1 MRIDRRQ
8 CSFRSVAYIRLHNGT
23 RQSTARVRTPRTR
36 NENQQ
41 DEYATRCAP
50 SFNEQHKRKRS
61 HVILNEGPSSLP
73 VPSCS
78 LFLPSSLVHLL
89 VVSIFFRLLL
99 PYSFPRQLVGSNL
112 CLSLSL
118 LVWFVGSRL
127 GTVITGY
134 PALTSVTLVVL
145 SPRTTR
151 GTMRSILGRSKEDPT
166 SRLLA
171 SPLLLPPFASNLL
184 LFSLSC
190 SLLLLVQLRRIL
202 LTFSSLLLS
211 LSVSFTCLRSLRRSG
226 CLPSRLS
233 FSFVPFDITFLSSL
247 YFARLYYP
255 RHSRFNL
262 APLVHRRTRP
272 SFSSFSSLPLLL
284 ATRPS
289 YSTDLHLLPLPP
301 LTALRS
307 LLSSF
312 LPLLASLSSSPPALT
327 TCVLLAIQSGRKG
340 SLACAADVLI
350 R

>member
-171 SPLLLPPFASNLL
+171 SPLLLPPFVSNL
-184 LFSLSC
+184 
-190 SLLLLVQLRRIL
+190 
-202 LTFSSLLLS
+202 LLLS
-211 LSVSFTCLRSLRRSG
+211 LSLFSFAPRSTPSYPPYLLLSLFPSLFPSPVSVLYVAPAVYLLDSLFHSSRSILLFYLHCISPGFIILVIRALTSPLSSTVEPVRPFPRSLP
-226 CLPSRLS
+226 CPC
-233 FSFVPFDITFLSSL
+233 
-247 YFARLYYP
+247 
-255 RHSRFNL
+255 
-262 APLVHRRTRP
+262 
-272 SFSSFSSLPLLL
+272 
-284 ATRPS
+284 
-289 YSTDLHLLPLPP
+289 
-301 LTALRS
+301 
-307 LLSSF
+307 F
-312 LPLLASLSSSPPALT
+312 LPLGLLTPPISTSFLSLL
-327 TCVLLAIQSGRKG
+327 
-340 SLACAADVLI
+340 
-350 R
+350 

>member
-8 CSFRSVAYIRLHNGT
+8 CSFRSVVYIRLHNGT

-166 SRLLA
+166 SRLSA
-171 SPLLLPPFASNLL
+171 SPLLLPPFVSNLL

-202 LTFSSLLLS
+202 LTFSSPSFPLCFLHLS
-211 LSVSFTCLRSLRRSG
+211 PFSTSLRLSIFSTLFFIRPVRYYFSIFIVFRS
-226 CLPSRLS
+226 
-233 FSFVPFDITFLSSL
+233 
-247 YFARLYYP
+247 A
-255 RHSRFNL
+255 
-262 APLVHRRTRP
+262 
-272 SFSSFSSLPLLL
+272 
-284 ATRPS
+284 
-289 YSTDLHLLPLPP
+289 
-301 LTALRS
+301 
-307 LLSSF
+307 LLSSSF
-312 LPLLASLSSSPPALT
+312 AL
-327 TCVLLAIQSGRKG
+327 
-340 SLACAADVLI
+340 
-350 R
+350 